1 MLKSLKTR
9 LFSIFLKT
17 PAEPSK
23 SSSWLTWLRKGLLY
37 FLLFFFVL
45 WLFIYIGVFGA
56 IPSKEALLERRHEK
70 PSEVYSSDGVLL
82 GRYFI
87 TDKKEISY
95 DQISAHVISALL
107 ATEDVRFYEHSGID
121 TRSMFRV
128 LIKSL
133 LLQQSS
139 AGGGSTITQ
148 QLAKGLYPRR
158 DYWLLETP
166 INKIREM
173 IIAKRLEAVYS
184 KQEILEL
191 YLNSVHMGGNI
202 YGIEQ
207 GSRAYFNKPASRLKL
222 AEAAVLVG
230 MLKAST
236 RYNPARNLEKS
247 KERRNVVLAQMAK
260 YGFITSQKAEE
271 LQDLPLRLRKGKTDL
286 SNGTM
291 AFYFREMIKKGL
303 LTWCEEHEKSGG
315 ENYNLYRDGLRIYT
329 TINSKAQRAAESAV
343 KKRMYA
349 LQSLFNR
356 HWSGRGLWTENR
368 SIIENEIKR
377 TRRYKLMSEAG
388 ISEDEIQ
395 RSFATPVPMKIVNPY
410 SGSVMQRTLSPTDSI
425 KYYQKFLN
433 TGLVAMEP
441 ETGYVKAW
449 VGGIN
454 FKVFKYDHVL
464 SKRQVG
470 STFKPILYAAALDDG
485 MEPCQTF
492 ENKQVSYGD
501 WTPKNADDQYGGK
514 MTMVQAL
521 AHSVNTIS
529 AQIIDEVGVRKTVNL
544 AEDLGIT
551 SELPRV
557 QSLALGT
564 AEIPLLEMVTAYA
577 SMANQGKRTKPVFIT
592 KIVDQE
598 GNVVDE
604 HVPEAQDQALDP
616 VHAQTII
623 EMMKVVVNEGSARRL
638 RGQYGLEMDIA
649 GKTGTTQNQSDG
661 WFIGIIPGLVTGV
674 WVGGENP
681 AIRFRT
687 LELGQ
692 GSSTALPIFGS
703 FMNSLVRNRGGYKY
717 HYAHFSEPSAEVK
730 SKITCVDSESA
741 PQDEYHVSFPEQ
753 VGEVIETAIEDFK
766 TKDENG
772 NADKKMDEFL
782 KKREEDA
789 KKLAERYRETEK
801 KVQDMIR
808 NELEQGHKKDQK
820 AKEKDKK
827 QQE

>member
-1 MLKSLKTR
+1 MLKGLKAG
-9 LFSIFLKT
+9 LFSIF
-17 PAEPSK
+17 SK
-23 SSSWLTWLRKGLLY
+23 KPVNFSNSRTWLRWGIKAVLY
-37 FLLFFFVL
+37 SLLFFFVL
-45 WLFIYIGVFGA
+45 LLSIYIGVFGA
-56 IPSKEALLERRHEK
+56 IPSKKALLERRHEK

-87 TDKKEISY
+87 TNKKEVSLDRISP
-95 DQISAHVISALL
+95 HVISALI
-107 ATEDVRFYEHSGID
+107 ATEDVRFYQHSGID

-128 LIKSL
+128 LIKSV

-148 QLAKGLYPRR
+148 QLAKSLYPRR
-158 DYWLLETP
+158 DYWFLETA
-166 INKIREM
+166 INKMREM
-173 IIAKRLEAVYS
+173 VIAKRLEAVYS

-207 GSRAYFNKPASRLKL
+207 GSRAYFNKPASKLKL
-222 AEAAVLVG
+222 VEAAVLVG

-236 RYNPARNLEKS
+236 RFNPARNLQRSE
-247 KERRNVVLAQMAK
+247 ERRNVVLAQMAK
-260 YGFITSQKAEE
+260 YGFITSAKSSE
-271 LQDLPLRLRKGKTDL
+271 LQEIPLRLRKGTTNL

-291 AFYFREMIKKGL
+291 AFYFREMIKKDL
-303 LTWCEEHEKSGG
+303 LVWCEEHEKSGG
-315 ENYNLYRDGLRIYT
+315 ETYNLYRDGLKIYT

-349 LQSLFNR
+349 LQNLFNS
-356 HWSGRGLWTENR
+356 HWSGRGLWTENK
-368 SIIENEIKR
+368 SVIDAEIKR

-388 ISEDEIQ
+388 ISEEEIH
-395 RSFATPVPMKIVNPY
+395 RSFRTPVSMKIVNPY
-410 SGSVMQRTLSPTDSI
+410 SGSVLQRTLSPIDSI

-441 ETGYVKAW
+441 ETGQVKAW

-470 STFKPILYAAALDDG
+470 STFKPILYAAALEDG

-492 ENKQVSYGD
+492 ENKQVSYGE
-501 WTPKNADDQYGGK
+501 WTPRNADEQYGGK

-544 AEDLGIT
+544 AEDLGIE
-551 SELPRV
+551 SELPHV

-577 SMANQGKRTKPVFIT
+577 SLANKGKRTKPVFIT
-592 KIVDQE
+592 KISDQD
-598 GNVVDE
+598 GNIIEE
-604 HVPEAQDQALDP
+604 HVPEGQDQALDP
-616 VHAQTII
+616 LHASTIV
-623 EMMKVVVNEGSARRL
+623 EMMKAVVNEGSARRL
-638 RGQYGLEMDIA
+638 RGQYGLGMDIA

-661 WFIGIIPGLVTGV
+661 WFIGIVPGLVTGV
-674 WVGGENP
+674 WVGGQNP

-692 GSSTALPIFGS
+692 GASTALPIFGS
-703 FMNSLVRNRGGYKY
+703 FMNSFVRDGGGYKY
-717 HYAHFSEPSAEVK
+717 NFAKFAEPLPEVK
-730 SKITCVDSESA
+730 NKIACAEA
-741 PQDEYHVSFPEQ
+741 EPIAQEEYQVSLPEQ
-753 VGEVIETAIEDFK
+753 VGEMIETAIEDYK
-766 TKDENG
+766 SQDGKDDG
-772 NADKKMDEFL
+772 KKVDEFL
-782 KKREEDA
+782 KKREEEA

-801 KVQDMIR
+801 KVEEMIR
-808 NELEQGHKKDQK
+808 KELEQGR
-820 AKEKDKK
+820 EKDKK
-827 QQE
+827 AEEKERKQRE